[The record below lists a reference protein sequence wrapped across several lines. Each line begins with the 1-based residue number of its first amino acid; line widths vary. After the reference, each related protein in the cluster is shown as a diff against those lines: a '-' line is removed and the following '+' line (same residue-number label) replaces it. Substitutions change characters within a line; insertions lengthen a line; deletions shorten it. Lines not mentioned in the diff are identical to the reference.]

1 MAPRA
6 IDRLLDSPK
15 ASPELVRSFL
25 ARTIGKDD
33 LRELIDVLAER
44 FRERALSPEMEKGLH
59 AELTRLVEKLD
70 PAFGDVSPGL
80 EYRILLAYCGDQS
93 SLKKTWE
100 IARTTSKVG
109 EDDSRA
115 DWEELRMRAVNA
127 VLSRSIQG
135 SIRSLIASILAEDEA
150 SSTIDFRG
158 DVLDSL
164 STLEDP
170 DVATV
175 VLKAFARMPD
185 TLRPKAIELLSQRP
199 GWTRAMLAAIADK
212 RIPATALNIN
222 QLRKLQHSQDP
233 EIAKQVKA
241 VWGTIREGRNPRR
254 EQVVERIR
262 RSLRA
267 TPGDPAAGQ
276 AVFNKLCAQCHK
288 IYGEGQDVGPD
299 ITSNGRNDFNQ
310 LLSNVFD
317 PSLVIGPGY
326 QATTLATADGRVLT
340 GLLAE
345 DGKDRVVLK
354 IQGGKLE
361 IIPRD
366 QIEQVKTADVSL
378 MPEEIEKQL
387 TPQEIADLFS
397 FLCLDRPP
405 SDPAAKTLP
414 GAGPIR
420 KRP

>member
-1 MAPRA
+1 MRTAPG
-6 IDRLLDSPK
+6 P
-15 ASPELVRSFL
+15 
-25 ARTIGKDD
+25 
-33 LRELIDVLAER
+33 
-44 FRERALSPEMEKGLH
+44 
-59 AELTRLVEKLD
+59 
-70 PAFGDVSPGL
+70 
-80 EYRILLAYCGDQS
+80 
-93 SLKKTWE
+93 
-100 IARTTSKVG
+100 
-109 EDDSRA
+109 

-135 SIRSLIASILAEDEA
+135 SIRSLVASILAEDEA
-150 SSTIDFRG
+150 SSTVDFRG

-164 STLEDP
+164 SSLEDP
-170 DVATV
+170 EVATV

-199 GWTRAMLAAIADK
+199 GWTKAMLAAVADK
-212 RIPATALNIN
+212 RIPTTALNIN

-233 EIAKQVKA
+233 EIARQVKA

-254 EQVVERIR
+254 EQVVDRIR

-310 LLSNVFD
+310 LVSNVFD

-378 MPEEIEKQL
+378 MPEEVEKQL
-387 TPQEIADLFS
+387 SPQEIADLFA